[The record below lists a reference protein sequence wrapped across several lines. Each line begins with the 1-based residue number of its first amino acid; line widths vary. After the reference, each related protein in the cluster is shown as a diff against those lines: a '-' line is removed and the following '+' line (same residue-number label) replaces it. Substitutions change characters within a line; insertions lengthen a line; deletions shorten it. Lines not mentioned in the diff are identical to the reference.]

1 MTQYR
6 KKGQI
11 DLLEKVPQKP
21 KKKFDWDGL
30 FGGLFLIIIVA
41 AIIGN
46 ISE

>member
-11 DLLEKVPQKP
+11 DLLEPVPQKP

-30 FGGLFLIIIVA
+30 FGGIFIFIIVA
-41 AIIGN
+41 AIISN
-46 ISE
+46 LSE